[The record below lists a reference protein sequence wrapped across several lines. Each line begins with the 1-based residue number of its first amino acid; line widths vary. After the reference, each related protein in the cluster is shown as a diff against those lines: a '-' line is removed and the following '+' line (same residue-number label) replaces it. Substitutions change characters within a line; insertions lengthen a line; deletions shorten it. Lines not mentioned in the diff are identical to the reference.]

1 LEDDFMVLGIDV
13 SKLKLAVAVLM
24 GNGKYRTKT
33 VTNNQ
38 AGFEALWNWLERFDS
53 LPQHV
58 CLEATGPYGEDVA
71 TFLHDRGLVV
81 SIVNPTR
88 IKGYAKS
95 EGLRTKTDKVD
106 ARLIASF
113 CQSKKE
119 KLQHWAPAPVEHREL
134 RDLTRR
140 LEALKNMRIQEE
152 NRLEGKLSDVVAA
165 NLKEHIVYLDKQ
177 IRQLEKAIK
186 DHIDR
191 HPDLRQQ
198 CDLLTT
204 IPGIAETTSANLLS
218 ELCFDQFSTARQA
231 AAFAGLTPS
240 DWESGTSVKG
250 RPRLSKIGSRRL
262 RKSLYMP
269 AIAAIRCNPI
279 LSKFANRLEQKGKKG
294 KVIIAAVMRK
304 MIHIAFGVL
313 KSGRPFDPKYQPCFS

>member
-1 LEDDFMVLGIDV
+1 MVLGIDV
-13 SKLKLAVAVLM
+13 SKLHLAVAVLS
-24 GNGKYRTKT
+24 NGKFRTKT

-38 AGFEALWNWLERFDS
+38 AGFETLWSWLARFDS
-53 LPQHV
+53 LPEHV

-71 TFLHDRGLVV
+71 TFLHEQGLIV

-88 IKGYAKS
+88 IKAFAQS

-113 CQSKKE
+113 CQSKAE
-119 KLQHWAPAPVEHREL
+119 KLQRWEPPSAEHREL

-140 LEALKNMRIQEE
+140 LEALKNMRVQEE
-152 NRLEGKLSDVVAA
+152 NRLEGKLSELVVA
-165 NLKEHIVYLDKQ
+165 NLTEHIQYLDRQ
-177 IRQLEKAIK
+177 IRQLEKSIK

-191 HPDLRQQ
+191 HPGLRQK

-231 AAFAGLTPS
+231 AAYAGLTPS
-240 DWESGTSVKG
+240 ERESGTSVKG
-250 RPRLSKIGSRRL
+250 RPKLSKIGNRRL
-262 RKSLYMP
+262 RRALYMP
-269 AIAAIRCNPI
+269 AITAIRYNPT
-279 LSKFANRLEQKGKKG
+279 LAEFATRLERKGKKG
-294 KVIIAAVMRK
+294 KVIISAVMRK

-313 KSGRPFDPKYQPCFS
+313 RSGQPFDPKYQPHFS

>member
-1 LEDDFMVLGIDV
+1 MFLGIDV
-13 SKLKLAVAVLM
+13 SKLNLAVAVLLA
-24 GNGKYRTKT
+24 NGKYRTKT

-38 AGFEALWNWLERFDS
+38 AGFEALWCWLARFDS
-53 LPQHV
+53 LPDHV

-71 TFLHDRGLVV
+71 CFLHDRGLVV
-81 SIVNPTR
+81 SIANPAR

-106 ARLIASF
+106 ARLIARF
-113 CQSKKE
+113 CKDKKE
-119 KLQHWAPAPVEHREL
+119 DLHRWIPAAVEHREL

-140 LEALKNMRIQEE
+140 LEALKNMRVQEE

-165 NLKEHIVYLDKQ
+165 NLTEHIQYLDKQ

-191 HPDLRQQ
+191 NPDLRQQ
-198 CDLLTT
+198 CNLLKT
-204 IPGIAETTSANLLS
+204 IPGIAETTSANLIS

-231 AAFAGLTPS
+231 AAYAGLTPS

-250 RPRLSKIGSRRL
+250 RPRLSKIGNRRL
-262 RKSLYMP
+262 RKMLYMP
-269 AIAAIRCNPI
+269 AIAAIRYNPT
-279 LSKFANRLEQKGKKG
+279 LAEFADRLERKGKKG
-294 KVIIAAVMRK
+294 KVIISAVMRK

-313 KSGRPFDPKYQPCFS
+313 KSGRPFDPKYQPSFS